1 MGDPSWTNV
10 PPMFRQCSATVPAGP
25 TAIWSK
31 TNPQRPNFSFKTTR
45 RSENEQI
52 GRWVCRPPLRCLQ
65 RPVQA
70 RCKATPG
77 IVIRSIMCSG
87 PFRGASGTQQFARL
101 HRKGPH
107 RLGAWRSGTLSK
119 SCRLRAI
126 YHKLCGIRA
135 FCVTQCTKHRHQ
147 SIREIPTGV
156 PFPQVLDSHRC

>member
-1 MGDPSWTNV
+1 MHSLE
-10 PPMFRQCSATVPAGP
+10 FASAAPTDLHLRELLASAPADMHSHDFASAP
-25 TAIWSK
+25 TDLQIVNGARPLILRRK
-31 TNPQRPNFSFKTTR
+31 TSHY
-45 RSENEQI
+45 
-52 GRWVCRPPLRCLQ
+52 
-65 RPVQA
+65 
-70 RCKATPG
+70 
-77 IVIRSIMCSG
+77 IMCSG

-126 YHKLCGIRA
+126 CHKLCGIRA